1 MEYIFSSRMNYIQG
15 LSTALSHSNYTT
27 FAIDI
32 YGVLHDGN
40 KPYPYSK
47 DCLQQLT
54 NAGHQVYLL
63 SNSTRLGD
71 ALARDLDKKYGI
83 APQLYKEIVSSGELT
98 LLFLSKCVDA
108 FNKETTTCNSNTL
121 EHPYSAT
128 VMDGNLE
135 KGLMTPDEFVQQYW
149 KNKGRFF
156 LVGDDDYH
164 GPLYQP
170 FASTLTRVEDWK
182 QDGIDF
188 VLLGKVNQL
197 PHETLPLDPLDGDSV
212 KQHYQ
217 AFMQHCLERHIV
229 FVCANPDVWAPNGND
244 TLLACPGFLG
254 QLYQDMGGKV
264 LYFGKPFPTIYRYL
278 LSTKAQ
284 GDPARVL
291 CVGDNVATDVMG
303 ARQQGLDVAM
313 VLGGVHSNQIDM
325 TKPDTVAVSQVKT
338 LCEQHKAQEPTYIV
352 PLLRF

>member
-1 MEYIFSSRMNYIQG
+1 MNYIQG
-15 LSTALSHSNYTT
+15 LSTALSHSNYTA

-54 NAGHQVYLL
+54 NAGHQVFLL

-83 APQLYKEIVSSGELT
+83 APHLYKEIVSSGELT

-108 FNKETTTCNSNTL
+108 FNKEETTTRNTTL
-121 EHPYSAT
+121 DHPYSAT
-128 VMDGNLE
+128 VMEGNTE

-170 FASTLTRVEDWK
+170 FESTLTRVDDWK

-197 PHETLPLDPLDGDSV
+197 AHETSPLDPFDGDSV
-212 KQHYQ
+212 RQHYQ
-217 AFMQHCLERHIV
+217 AFMQHCLERKIV
-229 FVCANPDVWAPNGND
+229 FVCANPDVWAPNGKD

-254 QLYQDMGGKV
+254 QLYQDMGGTV

-284 GDPARVL
+284 GDPERIL

-313 VLGGVHSNQIDM
+313 VLGGVHKDQIDM
-325 TKPDTVAVSQVKT
+325 TKPDTVVRSQVKV
-338 LCEQHKAQEPTYIV
+338 LCEEHKAQEPTYIV